1 KKGLNIFTGE
11 TGAGKTI
18 LISAINAILGQ
29 RVSKDIIRTG
39 ESTGFISALFEDI
52 NDNALEK
59 LTEMGYAQDDE
70 NSVLIAREI
79 STETKGSCKINGRP
93 ATLQILR
100 EFAGVLSFLDSYCDL
115 EERLSEYKELFA
127 ATVKVKRD
135 LEKLK
140 QDDLD
145 KNIKIDMLKYQ
156 IKEIEE
162 ANLVIGELEEL
173 KSQRKIIRNS
183 EKITTSLGESK
194 EIIDGNNEQLGVL
207 DLLSHLSKNMSDV
220 SNYIDD
226 FESYG
231 QKLDDMYYEIQE
243 IGEDIKERLSEID
256 YDVYELNSIENR
268 IDTITSLTHKYGQ
281 DEEEILA
288 HLEKCKDELEGMEF
302 SEEKAE
308 RLSGQ
313 LEELLQRLQHM
324 AEQISDIR
332 LAGAEDFIKKL
343 ENELSFLN
351 MPNVKLMVKHEIT
364 KLRSGGFDDIEFL
377 ISTNVGETPKPLA
390 KIASGGELSRIMLSI
405 KNVFAQKDNIDTSIF
420 DEIDTGISGL
430 AAQKVGEKLKALS
443 KARQIICVTH
453 LAQVAMFAD
462 NHLLIKKNVAN
473 ERTFTTINVIVGETR
488 VHEIAR
494 ITSGDL
500 ITEASIENAR
510 ELIAYGER

>member
-1 KKGLNIFTGE
+1 MLSQLFIKNIAVIEQATIDFKKGLNIFTGE

-100 EFAGVLSFLDSYCDL
+100 EFAGVLIDIHGQNDNSNLLNRDNHISFLDSYCDL

-207 DLLSHLSKNMSDV
+207 DLLSNLSKNMSDV

-313 LEELLQRLQHM
+313 LEELLQRLWRSKYPIYVLQV
-324 AEQISDIR
+324 QRIS
-332 LAGAEDFIKKL
+332 
-343 ENELSFLN
+343 
-351 MPNVKLMVKHEIT
+351 
-364 KLRSGGFDDIEFL
+364 
-377 ISTNVGETPKPLA
+377 
-390 KIASGGELSRIMLSI
+390 
-405 KNVFAQKDNIDTSIF
+405 
-420 DEIDTGISGL
+420 
-430 AAQKVGEKLKALS
+430 
-443 KARQIICVTH
+443 
-453 LAQVAMFAD
+453 
-462 NHLLIKKNVAN
+462 
-473 ERTFTTINVIVGETR
+473 
-488 VHEIAR
+488 
-494 ITSGDL
+494 
-500 ITEASIENAR
+500 
-510 ELIAYGER
+510 

>member
-1 KKGLNIFTGE
+1 
-11 TGAGKTI
+11 
-18 LISAINAILGQ
+18 
-29 RVSKDIIRTG
+29 
-39 ESTGFISALFEDI
+39 
-52 NDNALEK
+52 
-59 LTEMGYAQDDE
+59 
-70 NSVLIAREI
+70 
-79 STETKGSCKINGRP
+79 
-93 ATLQILR
+93 
-100 EFAGVLSFLDSYCDL
+100 
-115 EERLSEYKELFA
+115 
-127 ATVKVKRD
+127 
-135 LEKLK
+135 
-140 QDDLD
+140 
-145 KNIKIDMLKYQ
+145 
-156 IKEIEE
+156 
-162 ANLVIGELEEL
+162 
-173 KSQRKIIRNS
+173 
-183 EKITTSLGESK
+183 
-194 EIIDGNNEQLGVL
+194 
-207 DLLSHLSKNMSDV
+207 
-220 SNYIDD
+220 
-226 FESYG
+226 
-231 QKLDDMYYEIQE
+231 
-243 IGEDIKERLSEID
+243 
-256 YDVYELNSIENR
+256 
-268 IDTITSLTHKYGQ
+268 
-281 DEEEILA
+281 
-288 HLEKCKDELEGMEF
+288 
-302 SEEKAE
+302 
-308 RLSGQ
+308 
-313 LEELLQRLQHM
+313 M